1 MELSEQEMKIS
12 SAKVR
17 RFRSEHGWSQD
28 QLALASG
35 LSLRTIQRVE
45 AEGNA
50 SRETQVCLA
59 ATFGITL
66 AELAEEA
73 IVDKPLAH
81 QSTDVAALPT
91 RYKVTSA
98 LTGLLAIPILFRFTG
113 VIQAQADFYV
123 SLAFMVMTA
132 LFIYSGF
139 GWYFTGAVKNPS
151 YLKRVAQIFFI
162 ATAMFCSF
170 ASLSHGNP
178 AELGF
183 AAQIALLAVFI
194 YILLDALIGKRRE
207 VK

>member
-1 MELSEQEMKIS
+1 MEQSEQEMKIS

-17 RFRSEHGWSQD
+17 RFRSERGWSQD

-59 ATFGITL
+59 ATFGISL
-66 AELAEEA
+66 AELADEVLPDNPIA
-73 IVDKPLAH
+73 V
-81 QSTDVAALPT
+81 QSISTTGLPT

-98 LTGLLAIPILFRFTG
+98 LTGLMLIPVLLSFAG
-113 VIQAQADFYV
+113 VIPARFDPYV
-123 SLAFMVMTA
+123 SFAFMAMIA

-139 GWYFTGAVKNPS
+139 GWYFTGVVKNPS
-151 YLKRVAQIFFI
+151 YPKRVAQILFI
-162 ATAMFCSF
+162 ATAIFCGF
-170 ASLSHGNP
+170 ASLSQGSR

-183 AAQIALLAVFI
+183 AAQIAFLAVFI
-194 YILLDALIGKRRE
+194 YIALDVFIAKRG
-207 VK
+207 VAK